1 MQTLRRLSGQQAMS
15 QKINARIQVR
25 NGETIKDI
33 SARNERRRWIQKAV
47 HWWCQEDPEAGWGR
61 RWGKNSGVID
71 GCRHPSLGRL
81 WRGCA
86 DKRIKRAKVDLGGKR
101 GSSVYNM
108 LHFRFLWKFL
118 IGQSKG
124 RTGTP
129 EGRVGNSALRILS
142 EWVEQ
147 APKLDNCP
155 KVFLHLV
162 STDPQGLH
170 R

>member
-1 MQTLRRLSGQQAMS
+1 MS

-33 SARNERRRWIQKAV
+33 SARHERRRWIQKAV
-47 HWWCQEDPEAGWGR
+47 HWWCQEDPETGWGR

-81 WRGCA
+81 WRGWA
-86 DKRIKRAKVDLGGKR
+86 DERIKRAKVDLSGKR
-101 GSSVYNM
+101 GSSVDNT

-118 IGQSKG
+118 IGQSQG

-142 EWVEQ
+142 EWVNRPPNWIIVQ
-147 APKLDNCP
+147 KYFYTWCPLTPKGSIDRNVLKYN
-155 KVFLHLV
+155 
-162 STDPQGLH
+162 
-170 R
+170 